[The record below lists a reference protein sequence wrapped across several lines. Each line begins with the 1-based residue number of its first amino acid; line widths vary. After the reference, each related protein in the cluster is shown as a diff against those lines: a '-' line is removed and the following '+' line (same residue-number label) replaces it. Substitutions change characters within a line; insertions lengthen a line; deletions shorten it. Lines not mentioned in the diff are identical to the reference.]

1 MRLASLTT
9 TSVLSLPAD
18 SYIYKVL
25 PVNGNL
31 AAISSDDSLRL
42 LDYRTLREIAGRI
55 LNNVHDG
62 VTCLQTVDHDPNSL
76 LTAGRDAVV
85 QRYDLRTGQKTM
97 QLGDDSKSPYLSLAS
112 QGTNIAAGTE
122 LSHSQAA
129 VLLWSHTFLEQTP
142 QKSTDR
148 LTTIAGTCALRA
160 SRCRTTSK
168 ATTTT

>member
-18 SYIYKVL
+18 SYIYKIL

-42 LDYRTLREIAGRI
+42 LDYKTLREIAGGI

-62 VTCLQTVDHDPNSL
+62 VTCLQIVDHDPNSL

-97 QLGDDSKSPYLSLAS
+97 QLGDGQQTQKIHNYAY
-112 QGTNIAAGTE
+112 GT
-122 LSHSQAA
+122 
-129 VLLWSHTFLEQTP
+129 
-142 QKSTDR
+142 
-148 LTTIAGTCALRA
+148 
-160 SRCRTTSK
+160 
-168 ATTTT
+168 